1 MLWFVV
7 ASVPSRLLGTGE
19 VGDVLNEHLEG
30 VVHQLLRVRH
40 LRVEIGLEVQ
50 GVDRERV
57 RAVFLPWRNN
67 VQEFA
72 STAFKITSDV
82 SVLEVS
88 LISFSWAT
96 KLKQCLL
103 VP

>member
-1 MLWFVV
+1 MP
-7 ASVPSRLLGTGE
+7 SVLLSRSGMGGE
-19 VGDVLNEHLEG
+19 GGGRNDALEG

-88 LISFSWAT
+88 LIPFSWAT
-96 KLKQCLL
+96 NLKQCLL